1 LVKVKNFPKIEKS
14 IALIIATT
22 IITPTIISSFGIIG
36 NLPELAY
43 GQSLQTETDN
53 IIIASNI
60 TGINNTTNANVS
72 EIDIPEAGNLIVD
85 RYMVVLKENA
95 TLTPQ
100 IANNTVSALSED
112 LSNLGV
118 NATVFPEVGQVFIDL
133 NQTQAE
139 GGQLGIAGDVTT
151 QDVLERIQ
159 NDPNVAYVEPVQI
172 FGIESQ
178 TTPTG
183 IDRSGADKSST
194 MAGDGQ
200 GNVSDVT
207 VAIIDTGIDL
217 DHPDLNVIGNET
229 FVAGTPN
236 GDDDHG
242 HGTHVAG
249 IVAAKDDSVGV
260 VGVAPGVNLV
270 ALKVLDHNG
279 RGTTPDIIR
288 AIAWVTAHSESID
301 VVNMSLGGGNSQ
313 AMNDAIDK
321 AVNSGVTFV
330 VAAGNDNRDAFAS
343 SPANSP
349 DVITVS
355 AIADSDGKCGAS
367 GPATSRGPDDS
378 FATYSNFGRVIDIS
392 APGTNINSTYPNG
405 QYRVLT
411 GTSMAAPHV
420 AGAAA
425 LWMSEN
431 KKLGLDD
438 PFPIQVRDAIMSSA
452 VRDAPAEQCIE
463 DRGYFSREVDYDRS
477 KEPLLFVTSL
487 APPARGTSAA
497 TTTTIETTQ
506 PLPSPLEATQPSIYV
521 LEATDTRNT
530 GNIFTL
536 EVNSL
541 GELQSEI
548 NRLVQGGYGNSE
560 NVTTTASLSSNNTA
574 LAKNVDRAINSIAN
588 LQGSDNTKTCSN
600 IGWFEIC
607 VSVE

>member
-1 LVKVKNFPKIEKS
+1 MTS
-14 IALIIATT
+14 T
-22 IITPTIISSFGIIG
+22 IIPSFGIIG
-36 NLPELAY
+36 NVPRIAY
-43 GQSLQTETDN
+43 GQSLQTETN
-53 IIIASNI
+53 TINIASNI
-60 TGINNTTNANVS
+60 TGINTTNANVS
-72 EIDIPEAGNLIVD
+72 EIDIPEAGNIIAD
-85 RYMVVLKENA
+85 QYIVVLKENA
-95 TLTPQ
+95 TLNPQ
-100 IANNTVSALSED
+100 VANNTVSALSED

-118 NATVFPEVGQVFIDL
+118 NATAFPEVGQLFIDL
-133 NQTQAE
+133 NQTGAE
-139 GGQLGIAGDVTT
+139 AGQPGIAGDVTT

-178 TTPTG
+178 TIPTG

-194 MAGDGQ
+194 MPGNGE

-207 VAIIDTGIDL
+207 VAIIDTGVDL
-217 DHPDLNVIGNET
+217 DHPDLNVILNET
-229 FVAGTPN
+229 FVAGAPN
-236 GDDDHG
+236 GDDDNG
-242 HGTHVAG
+242 HGTHVSG
-249 IVAAKDDSVGV
+249 IVAAKDNSEGV
-260 VGVAPGVNLV
+260 VGVAPGANLV

-321 AVNSGVTFV
+321 AVDSGVTFV
-330 VAAGNDNRDAFAS
+330 VAAGNDHRDAITS

-367 GPATSRGPDDS
+367 GPATTRGPDDS
-378 FATYSNFGRVIDIS
+378 FATYSNYGRVVDIA
-392 APGTNINSTYPNG
+392 APGTNINSTSPNG

-431 KKLGLDD
+431 RKLGLDD
-438 PFPIQVRDAIMSSA
+438 PFPVQVRDAIISSGIRNAA
-452 VRDAPAEQCIE
+452 VEQCIE
-463 DRGYFSREVDYDRS
+463 DRGYFSREMDWDRS
-477 KEPLLFVTSL
+477 IEPLLFVTSL
-487 APPARGTSAA
+487 APPARGTSIA
-497 TTTTIETTQ
+497 TTTIQITQ
-506 PLPSPLEATQPSIYV
+506 PLPSPVEATQPPIYV

-536 EVNSL
+536 EVDTL

-548 NRLVQGGYGNSE
+548 NRLVQGGYGNSQ

-574 LAKNVDRAINSIAN
+574 LANNVDRAINSVAN
-588 LQGSDNTKTCSN
+588 LQGSDGNTCFN
-600 IGWFEIC
+600 IGWFRIC
-607 VSVE
+607 VSVERQ

>member
-1 LVKVKNFPKIEKS
+1 MV
-14 IALIIATT
+14 LIIAVTIMTST
-22 IITPTIISSFGIIG
+22 IIPSFGIIG
-36 NLPELAY
+36 NVPRIAY
-43 GQSLQTETDN
+43 GQSLQTETN
-53 IIIASNI
+53 TINIASNI
-60 TGINNTTNANVS
+60 TGINTTNANVS
-72 EIDIPEAGNLIVD
+72 EIDIPEAGNIIAD
-85 RYMVVLKENA
+85 QYIVVLKENA
-95 TLTPQ
+95 TLNPQ
-100 IANNTVSALSED
+100 VANNTVSALSED
-112 LSNLGV
+112 MSNLGV
-118 NATVFPEVGQVFIDL
+118 NATAFPEVGQLFIDL
-133 NQTQAE
+133 NQTGAE
-139 GGQLGIAGDVTT
+139 AGQPGIAGDVTT

-178 TTPTG
+178 TIPTG

-194 MAGDGQ
+194 MPGNGE

-207 VAIIDTGIDL
+207 VAIIDTGVDL
-217 DHPDLNVIGNET
+217 DHPDLNVILNET
-229 FVAGTPN
+229 FVAGAPN
-236 GDDDHG
+236 GDDDNG
-242 HGTHVAG
+242 HGTHVSG
-249 IVAAKDDSVGV
+249 IVAAKDNSEGV
-260 VGVAPGVNLV
+260 VGVAPGANLV

-321 AVNSGVTFV
+321 AVDSGVTFV
-330 VAAGNDNRDAFAS
+330 VAAGNDHRDAITS

-367 GPATSRGPDDS
+367 GPATTRGPDDS
-378 FATYSNFGRVIDIS
+378 FATYSNYGRVVDIA
-392 APGTNINSTYPNG
+392 APGTNINSTSPNG

-431 KKLGLDD
+431 RKLGLDD
-438 PFPIQVRDAIMSSA
+438 PFPVQVRDAIISSGIRNAA
-452 VRDAPAEQCIE
+452 VEQCIE
-463 DRGYFSREVDYDRS
+463 DRGYFSREMDWDRS
-477 KEPLLFVTSL
+477 IEPLLFVTSL
-487 APPARGTSAA
+487 APPARGTSIA
-497 TTTTIETTQ
+497 TTTIQTTQ
-506 PLPSPLEATQPSIYV
+506 PLPSPVEATQPPIYV

-536 EVNSL
+536 EVDTL

-548 NRLVQGGYGNSE
+548 NRLVQGGYGNSQ

-574 LAKNVDRAINSIAN
+574 LANNVDRAINSVAN
-588 LQGSDNTKTCSN
+588 LQGSDGNTCFN
-600 IGWFEIC
+600 IGWFRIC
-607 VSVE
+607 VSVERQ

>member
-1 LVKVKNFPKIEKS
+1 M
-14 IALIIATT
+14 ALIVVVTIMTLT
-22 IITPTIISSFGIIG
+22 IIPSFGIIG
-36 NLPELAY
+36 NFPRLAY
-43 GQSLQTETDN
+43 GQSLQTETN
-53 IIIASNI
+53 TTNIASNI
-60 TGINNTTNANVS
+60 TGINTANANVS

-85 RYMVVLKENA
+85 QYIVVLKENA
-95 TLTPQ
+95 TLNPQ
-100 IANNTVSALSED
+100 VANNTVSALSED

-118 NATVFPEVGQVFIDL
+118 NATAFPEVGQLFIDL
-133 NQTQAE
+133 NQTGAE
-139 GGQLGIAGDVTT
+139 AGQPGIAEDVTA

-178 TTPTG
+178 TLPTG

-194 MAGDGQ
+194 MPGDGQ

-217 DHPDLNVIGNET
+217 DHPDLNVIMNET

-236 GDDDHG
+236 GDDDNG
-242 HGTHVAG
+242 HGTHVSG
-249 IVAAKDDSVGV
+249 IVAAKDNSEGV
-260 VGVAPGVNLV
+260 VGVAPGANLV

-321 AVNSGVTFV
+321 AVDSGVTFV
-330 VAAGNDNRDAFAS
+330 VAAGNDHRDAIAS

-367 GPATSRGPDDS
+367 GPATTRGPDDS
-378 FATYSNFGRVIDIS
+378 FATYSNYGRVVDIA

-405 QYRVLT
+405 QYRVST

-431 KKLGLDD
+431 RKLGLDD
-438 PFPIQVRDAIMSSA
+438 PFPVQVRDAIISSGIRNAA
-452 VRDAPAEQCIE
+452 VEQCIE
-463 DRGYFSREVDYDRS
+463 DRGYFSREMDWDRS
-477 KEPLLFVTSL
+477 IEPLLFITSL
-487 APPARGTSAA
+487 APPARGSSVAA
-497 TTTTIETTQ
+497 TTTIQTTQ
-506 PLPSPLEATQPSIYV
+506 PLSSPVEATQPPVYV
-521 LEATDTRNT
+521 LEATDTRST

-574 LAKNVDRAINSIAN
+574 LANNVDRAINRVAN
-588 LQGSDNTKTCSN
+588 LQGSDGNSCFS
-600 IGWFEIC
+600 IGWFRIC
-607 VSVE
+607 VSVERE

>member
-1 LVKVKNFPKIEKS
+1 MEKVKNFPKIERS
-14 IALIIATT
+14 MVLIIAVTIMTST
-22 IITPTIISSFGIIG
+22 IIPSFGIIG
-36 NLPELAY
+36 NVPRIAY
-43 GQSLQTETDN
+43 GQSLQTETN
-53 IIIASNI
+53 TINIASNI
-60 TGINNTTNANVS
+60 TGINTTNANVS
-72 EIDIPEAGNLIVD
+72 EIDIPEAGNIIAD
-85 RYMVVLKENA
+85 QYIVVLKENA
-95 TLTPQ
+95 TLNPQ
-100 IANNTVSALSED
+100 VANNTVSALSED

-118 NATVFPEVGQVFIDL
+118 NATAFPEVGQLFIDL
-133 NQTQAE
+133 NQTGAE
-139 GGQLGIAGDVTT
+139 AGQPGIAGDVTT

-178 TTPTG
+178 TIPTG

-194 MAGDGQ
+194 MPGNGE

-207 VAIIDTGIDL
+207 VAIIDTGVDL
-217 DHPDLNVIGNET
+217 DHPDLNVILNET
-229 FVAGTPN
+229 FVAGAPN
-236 GDDDHG
+236 GDDDNG
-242 HGTHVAG
+242 HGTHVSG
-249 IVAAKDDSVGV
+249 IVAAKDNSEGV
-260 VGVAPGVNLV
+260 VGVAPGANLV

-321 AVNSGVTFV
+321 AVDSGVTFV
-330 VAAGNDNRDAFAS
+330 VAAGNDHRDAITS

-367 GPATSRGPDDS
+367 GPATTRGPDDS
-378 FATYSNFGRVIDIS
+378 FATYSNYGRVVDIA
-392 APGTNINSTYPNG
+392 APGTNINSTSPNG

-431 KKLGLDD
+431 RKLGLDD
-438 PFPIQVRDAIMSSA
+438 PFPVQVRDAIISSGIRNAA
-452 VRDAPAEQCIE
+452 VEQCIE
-463 DRGYFSREVDYDRS
+463 DRGYFSREMDWDRS
-477 KEPLLFVTSL
+477 IEPLLFVTSL
-487 APPARGTSAA
+487 APPARGTSIA
-497 TTTTIETTQ
+497 TTTIQITQ
-506 PLPSPLEATQPSIYV
+506 PLPSPVEATQPPIYV

-536 EVNSL
+536 EVDTL

-548 NRLVQGGYGNSE
+548 NRLVQGGYGNSQ

-574 LAKNVDRAINSIAN
+574 LANNVDRAINSVAN
-588 LQGSDNTKTCSN
+588 LQGSDGNTCFN
-600 IGWFEIC
+600 IGWFRIC
-607 VSVE
+607 VSVERQ

>member
-1 LVKVKNFPKIEKS
+1 M
-14 IALIIATT
+14 ALIIAVTIMTST
-22 IITPTIISSFGIIG
+22 IIPSFGIIG
-36 NLPELAY
+36 NVPRIAY
-43 GQSLQTETDN
+43 GQSLQTETN
-53 IIIASNI
+53 TISISSNI
-60 TGINNTTNANVS
+60 TGINTTNANVS
-72 EIDIPEAGNLIVD
+72 EIDIPEAGNIIAD
-85 RYMVVLKENA
+85 QYIVVLKENA
-95 TLTPQ
+95 TLNPQ
-100 IANNTVSALSED
+100 VANNTVSALSED

-118 NATVFPEVGQVFIDL
+118 NATAFPEVGQLFIDL
-133 NQTQAE
+133 NQTGAE
-139 GGQLGIAGDVTT
+139 AGQPGIAGDVTT

-178 TTPTG
+178 TIPTG

-194 MAGDGQ
+194 MPGNGE

-217 DHPDLNVIGNET
+217 DHPDLNVILNET
-229 FVAGTPN
+229 FVAGAPN
-236 GDDDHG
+236 GDDDNG
-242 HGTHVAG
+242 HGTHVSG
-249 IVAAKDDSVGV
+249 IVAAKDNSEGV
-260 VGVAPGVNLV
+260 VGVAPGANLV

-321 AVNSGVTFV
+321 AVDSGVTFV
-330 VAAGNDNRDAFAS
+330 VAAGNEHRDAITS

-367 GPATSRGPDDS
+367 GPATTRGPDDS
-378 FATYSNFGRVIDIS
+378 FATYSNYGRVVDIA
-392 APGTNINSTYPNG
+392 APGTNINSTSPNG

-431 KKLGLDD
+431 RKLGLDD
-438 PFPIQVRDAIMSSA
+438 PFPVQVRDAIISSGIRNAA
-452 VRDAPAEQCIE
+452 VEQCIE
-463 DRGYFSREVDYDRS
+463 DRGYFSREMDWDRS
-477 KEPLLFVTSL
+477 IEPLLFVTSL
-487 APPARGTSAA
+487 APPARGTSIA
-497 TTTTIETTQ
+497 TTTIQTTQ
-506 PLPSPLEATQPSIYV
+506 PLPSPVEATQPPIYV

-536 EVNSL
+536 EVDTL

-548 NRLVQGGYGNSE
+548 NRLVQGGYGNSQ

-574 LAKNVDRAINSIAN
+574 LANNVDRAMNSVAN
-588 LQGSDNTKTCSN
+588 LQGSDGNTCFN
-600 IGWFEIC
+600 IGWFRIC
-607 VSVE
+607 VSVER

>member
-1 LVKVKNFPKIEKS
+1 LEKVKNFPKIERS
-14 IALIIATT
+14 MVLIIAVTIMTST
-22 IITPTIISSFGIIG
+22 IIPSFGIIG
-36 NLPELAY
+36 NVPRIAY
-43 GQSLQTETDN
+43 GQSLQTETN
-53 IIIASNI
+53 TINIASNI
-60 TGINNTTNANVS
+60 TGINTTNANVS
-72 EIDIPEAGNLIVD
+72 EIDIPEAGNIIAD
-85 RYMVVLKENA
+85 QYIVVLKENA
-95 TLTPQ
+95 TLNPQ
-100 IANNTVSALSED
+100 VANNTVSALSED

-118 NATVFPEVGQVFIDL
+118 NATAFPEVGQLFIDL
-133 NQTQAE
+133 NQTGAE
-139 GGQLGIAGDVTT
+139 AGQPGIAGDVTT

-178 TTPTG
+178 TIPTG

-194 MAGDGQ
+194 MPGNGE

-217 DHPDLNVIGNET
+217 DHPDLNVILNET
-229 FVAGTPN
+229 FVAGAPN
-236 GDDDHG
+236 GDDDNG
-242 HGTHVAG
+242 HGTHVSG
-249 IVAAKDDSVGV
+249 IVAAKDNSEGV
-260 VGVAPGVNLV
+260 VGVAPGANLV

-321 AVNSGVTFV
+321 AVDSGVTFV
-330 VAAGNDNRDAFAS
+330 VAAGNDHRDAITS

-367 GPATSRGPDDS
+367 GPATTRGPDDS
-378 FATYSNFGRVIDIS
+378 FATYSNYGRVVDIA
-392 APGTNINSTYPNG
+392 APGTNINSTSPNG

-431 KKLGLDD
+431 RKLGLDD
-438 PFPIQVRDAIMSSA
+438 PFPVQVRDAIISSGIRNAA
-452 VRDAPAEQCIE
+452 VEQCIE
-463 DRGYFSREVDYDRS
+463 DRGYFSREMDWDRS
-477 KEPLLFVTSL
+477 IEPLLFVTSL
-487 APPARGTSAA
+487 APPARGTSIA
-497 TTTTIETTQ
+497 TTTIQITQ
-506 PLPSPLEATQPSIYV
+506 PLPSPVEATQPPIYV

-536 EVNSL
+536 EVDTL

-548 NRLVQGGYGNSE
+548 NRLVQGGYGNSQ

-574 LAKNVDRAINSIAN
+574 LANNVDRAINSVAN
-588 LQGSDNTKTCSN
+588 LQGSDGNTCFN
-600 IGWFEIC
+600 IGWFRIC
-607 VSVE
+607 VSVERQ

>member
-1 LVKVKNFPKIEKS
+1 LEKVKNFPKIERS
-14 IALIIATT
+14 MVLIIAVTIMTST
-22 IITPTIISSFGIIG
+22 IIPSFGIIG
-36 NLPELAY
+36 NVPRIAY
-43 GQSLQTETDN
+43 GQSLQTETN
-53 IIIASNI
+53 TINIASNI
-60 TGINNTTNANVS
+60 TGINTTNANVS
-72 EIDIPEAGNLIVD
+72 EIDIPEAGNIIAD
-85 RYMVVLKENA
+85 QYIVVLKENA
-95 TLTPQ
+95 TLNPQ
-100 IANNTVSALSED
+100 VANNTVSALSED
-112 LSNLGV
+112 MSNLGV
-118 NATVFPEVGQVFIDL
+118 NATAFPEVGQLFIDL
-133 NQTQAE
+133 NQTGAE
-139 GGQLGIAGDVTT
+139 AGQPGIAGDVTT

-178 TTPTG
+178 TIPTG

-194 MAGDGQ
+194 MPGNGE

-207 VAIIDTGIDL
+207 VAIIDTGVDL
-217 DHPDLNVIGNET
+217 DHPDLNVILNET
-229 FVAGTPN
+229 FVAGAPN
-236 GDDDHG
+236 GDDDNG
-242 HGTHVAG
+242 HGTHVSG
-249 IVAAKDDSVGV
+249 IVAAKDNSEGV
-260 VGVAPGVNLV
+260 VGVAPGANLV

-321 AVNSGVTFV
+321 AVDSGVTFV
-330 VAAGNDNRDAFAS
+330 VAAGNDHRDAITS

-367 GPATSRGPDDS
+367 GPATTRGPDDS
-378 FATYSNFGRVIDIS
+378 FATYSNYGRVVDIA
-392 APGTNINSTYPNG
+392 APGTNINSTSPNG

-431 KKLGLDD
+431 RKLGLDD
-438 PFPIQVRDAIMSSA
+438 PFPVQVRDAIISSGIRNAA
-452 VRDAPAEQCIE
+452 VEQCIE
-463 DRGYFSREVDYDRS
+463 DRGYFSREMDWDRS
-477 KEPLLFVTSL
+477 IEPLLFVTSL
-487 APPARGTSAA
+487 APPARGTSIA
-497 TTTTIETTQ
+497 TTTIQTTQ
-506 PLPSPLEATQPSIYV
+506 PLPSPVEATQPPIYV

-536 EVNSL
+536 EVDTL

-548 NRLVQGGYGNSE
+548 NRLVQGGYGNSQ

-574 LAKNVDRAINSIAN
+574 LANNVDRAINSVAN
-588 LQGSDNTKTCSN
+588 LQGSDGNTCFN
-600 IGWFEIC
+600 IGWFRIC
-607 VSVE
+607 VSVERQ

>member
-1 LVKVKNFPKIEKS
+1 LEKVKNFPKIERS
-14 IALIIATT
+14 MVLIIAVTIMTST
-22 IITPTIISSFGIIG
+22 IIPSFGIIG
-36 NLPELAY
+36 NVPRIAY
-43 GQSLQTETDN
+43 GQSLQTETN
-53 IIIASNI
+53 TINIASNI
-60 TGINNTTNANVS
+60 TGINTTNANVS
-72 EIDIPEAGNLIVD
+72 EIDIPEAGNIIAD
-85 RYMVVLKENA
+85 QYIVVLKENA
-95 TLTPQ
+95 TLNPQ
-100 IANNTVSALSED
+100 VANNTVSALSED

-118 NATVFPEVGQVFIDL
+118 NATAFPEVGQLFIDL
-133 NQTQAE
+133 NQTGAE
-139 GGQLGIAGDVTT
+139 AGQPGIAGDVTT

-178 TTPTG
+178 TIPTG

-194 MAGDGQ
+194 MPGNGE

-207 VAIIDTGIDL
+207 VAIIDTGVDL
-217 DHPDLNVIGNET
+217 DHPDLNVILNET
-229 FVAGTPN
+229 FVAGAPN
-236 GDDDHG
+236 GDDDNG
-242 HGTHVAG
+242 HGTHVSG
-249 IVAAKDDSVGV
+249 IVAAKDNSEGV
-260 VGVAPGVNLV
+260 VGVAPGANLV

-321 AVNSGVTFV
+321 AVDSGVTFV
-330 VAAGNDNRDAFAS
+330 VAAGNDHRDAITS

-367 GPATSRGPDDS
+367 GPATTRGPDDS
-378 FATYSNFGRVIDIS
+378 FATYSNYGRVVDIA
-392 APGTNINSTYPNG
+392 APGTNINSTSPNG

-431 KKLGLDD
+431 RKLGLDD
-438 PFPIQVRDAIMSSA
+438 PFPVQVRDAIISSGIRNAA
-452 VRDAPAEQCIE
+452 VEQCIE
-463 DRGYFSREVDYDRS
+463 DRGYFSREMDWDRS
-477 KEPLLFVTSL
+477 IEPLLFVTSL
-487 APPARGTSAA
+487 APPARGTSIA
-497 TTTTIETTQ
+497 TTTIQTTQ
-506 PLPSPLEATQPSIYV
+506 PLSSPVEATQPPIYV

-536 EVNSL
+536 EVDTL

-548 NRLVQGGYGNSE
+548 NRLVQGGYGNSQ

-574 LAKNVDRAINSIAN
+574 LANNVDRAINSVAN
-588 LQGSDNTKTCSN
+588 LQGSDGNTCFN
-600 IGWFEIC
+600 IGWFRIC
-607 VSVE
+607 VSVERQ

>member
-1 LVKVKNFPKIEKS
+1 MV
-14 IALIIATT
+14 LIIAVTIMTST
-22 IITPTIISSFGIIG
+22 IIPSFGIIG
-36 NLPELAY
+36 NVPRIAY
-43 GQSLQTETDN
+43 GQSLQTETN
-53 IIIASNI
+53 TINIASNI
-60 TGINNTTNANVS
+60 TGINTTNANVS
-72 EIDIPEAGNLIVD
+72 EIDIPEAGNIIAD
-85 RYMVVLKENA
+85 QYIVVLKENA
-95 TLTPQ
+95 TLNPQ
-100 IANNTVSALSED
+100 VANNTVSALSED

-118 NATVFPEVGQVFIDL
+118 NATAFPEVGQLFIDL
-133 NQTQAE
+133 NQTGAE
-139 GGQLGIAGDVTT
+139 AGQPGIAGDVTT

-178 TTPTG
+178 TIPTG

-194 MAGDGQ
+194 MPGNGE

-207 VAIIDTGIDL
+207 VAIIDTGVDL
-217 DHPDLNVIGNET
+217 DHPDLNVILNET
-229 FVAGTPN
+229 FVAGAPN
-236 GDDDHG
+236 GDDDNG
-242 HGTHVAG
+242 HGTHVSG
-249 IVAAKDDSVGV
+249 IVAAKDNSEGV
-260 VGVAPGVNLV
+260 VGVAPGANLV

-321 AVNSGVTFV
+321 AVDSGVTFV
-330 VAAGNDNRDAFAS
+330 VAAGNDHRDAITS

-367 GPATSRGPDDS
+367 GPATTRGPDDS
-378 FATYSNFGRVIDIS
+378 FATYSNYGRVVDIA
-392 APGTNINSTYPNG
+392 APGTNINSTSPNG

-431 KKLGLDD
+431 RKLGLDD
-438 PFPIQVRDAIMSSA
+438 PFPVQVRDAIISSGIRNAA
-452 VRDAPAEQCIE
+452 VEQCIE
-463 DRGYFSREVDYDRS
+463 DRGYFSREMDWDRS
-477 KEPLLFVTSL
+477 IEPLLFVTSL
-487 APPARGTSAA
+487 APPARGTSIA
-497 TTTTIETTQ
+497 TTTIQITQ
-506 PLPSPLEATQPSIYV
+506 PLPSPVEATQPPIYV

-536 EVNSL
+536 EVDTL

-548 NRLVQGGYGNSE
+548 NRLVQGGYGNSQ

-574 LAKNVDRAINSIAN
+574 LANNVDRAINSVAN
-588 LQGSDNTKTCSN
+588 LQGSDGNTCFN
-600 IGWFEIC
+600 IGWFRIC
-607 VSVE
+607 VSVERQ

>member
-1 LVKVKNFPKIEKS
+1 MV
-14 IALIIATT
+14 LIIAVTIMTST
-22 IITPTIISSFGIIG
+22 IIPSFGIIG
-36 NLPELAY
+36 NVPRIAY
-43 GQSLQTETDN
+43 GQSLQTETN
-53 IIIASNI
+53 TINIASNI
-60 TGINNTTNANVS
+60 TGINTTNANVS
-72 EIDIPEAGNLIVD
+72 EIDIPEAGNIIAD
-85 RYMVVLKENA
+85 QYIVVLKENA
-95 TLTPQ
+95 TLNPQ
-100 IANNTVSALSED
+100 VANNTVSALSED

-118 NATVFPEVGQVFIDL
+118 NATAFPEVGQLFIDL
-133 NQTQAE
+133 NQTGAE
-139 GGQLGIAGDVTT
+139 AGQPGIAGDVTT

-178 TTPTG
+178 TIPTG

-194 MAGDGQ
+194 MPGNGE

-207 VAIIDTGIDL
+207 VAIIDTGVDL
-217 DHPDLNVIGNET
+217 DHPDLNVILNET
-229 FVAGTPN
+229 FVTGAPN
-236 GDDDHG
+236 GDDDNG
-242 HGTHVAG
+242 HGTHVSG
-249 IVAAKDDSVGV
+249 IVAAKDNSEGV
-260 VGVAPGVNLV
+260 VGVAPGANLV

-321 AVNSGVTFV
+321 AVDSGVTFV
-330 VAAGNDNRDAFAS
+330 VAAGNDHRDAITS

-367 GPATSRGPDDS
+367 GPATTRGPDDS
-378 FATYSNFGRVIDIS
+378 FATYSNYGRVVDIA
-392 APGTNINSTYPNG
+392 APGTNINSTSPNG

-431 KKLGLDD
+431 RKLGLDD
-438 PFPIQVRDAIMSSA
+438 PFPVQVRDAIISSGIRNAA
-452 VRDAPAEQCIE
+452 VEQCIE
-463 DRGYFSREVDYDRS
+463 DRGYFSREMDWDRS
-477 KEPLLFVTSL
+477 IEPLLFVTSL
-487 APPARGTSAA
+487 APPARGTSIA
-497 TTTTIETTQ
+497 TTTIQITQ
-506 PLPSPLEATQPSIYV
+506 PLPSPVEATQPPIYV

-536 EVNSL
+536 EVDTL

-548 NRLVQGGYGNSE
+548 NRLVQGGYGNSQ

-574 LAKNVDRAINSIAN
+574 LANNVDRAINSVAN
-588 LQGSDNTKTCSN
+588 LQGSDGNTCFN
-600 IGWFEIC
+600 IGWFRIC
-607 VSVE
+607 VSVERQ

>member
-1 LVKVKNFPKIEKS
+1 LEKVKNFPKIERS
-14 IALIIATT
+14 MVLIIAVTIMTST
-22 IITPTIISSFGIIG
+22 IIPSFGIIG
-36 NLPELAY
+36 NVPRIAY
-43 GQSLQTETDN
+43 GQSLQTETN
-53 IIIASNI
+53 TINIASNI
-60 TGINNTTNANVS
+60 TGINTTNANVS
-72 EIDIPEAGNLIVD
+72 EIDIPEAGNIIAD
-85 RYMVVLKENA
+85 QYIVVLKENA
-95 TLTPQ
+95 TLNPQ
-100 IANNTVSALSED
+100 VANNTVSALSED

-118 NATVFPEVGQVFIDL
+118 NATAFPEVGQLFIDL
-133 NQTQAE
+133 NQTGAE
-139 GGQLGIAGDVTT
+139 AGQPGIAGDVTT

-178 TTPTG
+178 TIPTG

-194 MAGDGQ
+194 MPGNGE

-207 VAIIDTGIDL
+207 VAIIDTGVDL
-217 DHPDLNVIGNET
+217 DHPDLNVILNET
-229 FVAGTPN
+229 FVAGAPN
-236 GDDDHG
+236 GDDDNG
-242 HGTHVAG
+242 HGTHVSG
-249 IVAAKDDSVGV
+249 IVAAKDNSEGV
-260 VGVAPGVNLV
+260 VGVAPGANLV

-321 AVNSGVTFV
+321 AVDSGVTFV
-330 VAAGNDNRDAFAS
+330 VAAGNDHRDAITS

-367 GPATSRGPDDS
+367 GPATTRGPDDS
-378 FATYSNFGRVIDIS
+378 FATYSNYGRVVDIA
-392 APGTNINSTYPNG
+392 APGTNINSTSPNG

-431 KKLGLDD
+431 RKLGLDD
-438 PFPIQVRDAIMSSA
+438 PFPVQVRDAIISSGIRNAA
-452 VRDAPAEQCIE
+452 VEQCIE
-463 DRGYFSREVDYDRS
+463 DRGYFSREMDWDRS
-477 KEPLLFVTSL
+477 IEPLLFVTSL
-487 APPARGTSAA
+487 APPARGTSIA
-497 TTTTIETTQ
+497 TTTIQITQ
-506 PLPSPLEATQPSIYV
+506 PLPSPVEATQPPIYV

-536 EVNSL
+536 EVDTL

-548 NRLVQGGYGNSE
+548 NRLVQGGYGNSQ

-574 LAKNVDRAINSIAN
+574 LANNVDRAINSVAN
-588 LQGSDNTKTCSN
+588 LQGSDGNTCFN
-600 IGWFEIC
+600 IGWFRIC
-607 VSVE
+607 VSVERQ